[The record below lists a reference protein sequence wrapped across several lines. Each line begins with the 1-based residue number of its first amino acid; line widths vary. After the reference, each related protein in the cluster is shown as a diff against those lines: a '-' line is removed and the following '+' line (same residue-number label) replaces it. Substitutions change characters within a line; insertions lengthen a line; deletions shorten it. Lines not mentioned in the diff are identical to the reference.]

1 MRRWIILALALALL
15 ALGACSKKLSKEM
28 LDAVKPPTVEQTD
41 PADTPQDTE
50 QTEPDDEPTTDDTA
64 ETTAPDTD
72 FQRRVGHGSARRGDA
87 RERGRG
93 RRGARAAHDTRAV
106 QGVDQPRSV

>member
-28 LDAVKPPTVEQTD
+28 LDAVKPATVEQTD

-72 FQRRVGHGSARRGDA
+72 FLSGEWVTEAPAGAMRVSVDA
-87 RERGRG
+87 DGEELVLRT
-93 RRGARAAHDTRAV
+93 TRALSKV
-106 QGVDQPRSV
+106 